1 METFL
6 IRILVCFILSIII
19 GIERQFRHRVVG
31 LRTNVLVCLG
41 AFLFVYLSYNVS
53 VSDQTRVA
61 AQVVSGIGFLGAGI
75 IIRDGDKI
83 KGLNTAAT
91 LWCVSAIGVLCASG
105 LLIEASVGTLLV
117 LISNLILR
125 LVSQFIM
132 NKMKENA
139 KEKYTI
145 NITCLKDK
153 EKYIKEKIIKLIQ
166 GNSLLLRS
174 LERNE
179 ITSNEIKFKVITITS
194 TISKIEYVINKISME
209 SGVTAMSWEHE
220 PYNKQDN
227 QDSEEE

>member
-132 NKMKENA
+132 NKMKENS